1 MTVSSTPPT
10 SVESLHAGREIL
22 LAACSKSMP
31 QDFSQRM
38 YLLVDAYFSLRLEEA
53 VAEGLLPSFDG
64 ISVVAVGGYG
74 RGKLSPFSD
83 LDVLL
88 LVDSPKKLN
97 LEDLAAFLFHPLW
110 DLKFEVG
117 HGVRSVPQNIKLAKD
132 DFKVLGALLDLRFV
146 AGSEIPFETLSAK
159 FKEKVIPVAGDS
171 FCKTIWDN
179 RCAIGVGMDS
189 VVLEPNLKNGWGTL
203 RDVQFVHWCAS
214 IKGDYFPLSDD
225 DLADLLKDE
234 AFLIRVRS
242 ALHLVSGRKVDQ
254 LDIER
259 LADVASLCSVKGY
272 SPAKRGQD
280 LLNELHAAMVRV
292 RSLGNSLY
300 RETFLRDSLNFISSD
315 GPVTLKSALNLFEIK
330 SYSGDPLTRDT
341 RRAVA
346 ALDDISDISIGDA
359 LASLIKIFEGPF
371 GWRASLEILDSGLIG
386 SFIPAFSKLV
396 ALVPYDG
403 YHKYPPGRHSLLTVH
418 KCCDIFRE
426 EFEPPDWLENEFEG
440 KIGDKFEGKVEDKFL
455 TGTDL
460 DILVLAAFFHDI
472 GKGGRKHSERGAEI
486 TAKILSQTDFPV
498 EFKED
503 ILFLIRSHLLMV
515 KAARRIDLS
524 DVDSLLEIGRKV
536 GTPRRLRL
544 LFILSMADS
553 MATGPRVWNSWS
565 ESLLR
570 ELYNGLNH
578 VLTEGDLLEVDS
590 TQKIS
595 ATRENVKTLALD
607 VMGGELADAMI
618 GAMPDRYILSEE
630 AGEIVSHMRL
640 VRKFNGAYE
649 KDLIRKP
656 SGKGGKGLNIVDVAE
671 IEDGRTRLVIIS
683 RDQDFLFA
691 SQTGV
696 LALHSINIL
705 SADIFSWSDGTAVN
719 IFTVKTPPAESIPE
733 DLWARV
739 ERSILYAMT
748 GRLSLDYR
756 LHKKRNSLFARL
768 NSAKVPTQISV
779 DNDSSESYTIFEV
792 KTQDRSGILYDIA
805 TTFSRMNIDLRMARI
820 STTGNS
826 VFDVFHVEN
835 SGWGKIEDREQVNEL
850 IGALEFAVS
859 NS

>member
-1 MTVSSTPPT
+1 MTVSSTPLT

-38 YLLVDAYFSLRLEEA
+38 SLLVDDYFISRLEEA
-53 VAEGLLPSFDG
+53 VTEGLLPSFGG

-117 HGVRSVPQNIKLAKD
+117 HGVRSVPENIKLAKD
-132 DFKVLGALLDLRFV
+132 DFKVLGSLLDLRLI
-146 AGSEIPFETLSAK
+146 AGSEIPFATLSTK
-159 FKEKVIPVAGDS
+159 FKDKVIPVAGDS
-171 FCKTIWDN
+171 FCKTIWAN
-179 RCAIGVGMDS
+179 RSAIGVGMDS
-189 VVLEPNLKNGWGTL
+189 VVLDPDLKNGWGTL

-214 IKGDYFPLSDD
+214 INGDYFPLSDD
-225 DLADLLKDE
+225 DLDDLLKDE
-234 AFLIRVRS
+234 ALLIRVRS
-242 ALHLVSGRKVDQ
+242 ALHLVSGRKVDR

-259 LADVASLCSVKGY
+259 LADVASLCGVKGY

-300 RETFLRDSLNFISSD
+300 RETFLRNSLNFISSD
-315 GPVTLKSALNLFEIK
+315 GSVTLKSALDLFETK
-330 SYSGDPLTRDT
+330 SNSGDPLTRDT

-346 ALDDISDISIGDA
+346 ALDDISDISIGGA
-359 LASLIKIFEGPF
+359 LGSLIKIFEGPF
-371 GWRASLEILDSGLIG
+371 GWRASLEMLDSGLIG
-386 SFIPAFSKLV
+386 SFIPAFSKLA

-426 EFEPPDWLENEFEG
+426 EFETPDGVERELTA
-440 KIGDKFEGKVEDKFL
+440 KLEDKFL
-455 TGTDL
+455 TGSDL

-472 GKGGRKHSERGAEI
+472 GKGGREHSERGAEI
-486 TAKILSQTDFPV
+486 SANILAQTDFSA
-498 EFKED
+498 EFIED

-524 DVDSLLEIGRKV
+524 DVDSLLEIGRKI
-536 GTPRRLRL
+536 GNPRRLRL

-570 ELYNGLNH
+570 ELYNGLDH

-595 ATRENVKTLALD
+595 ATRVNVKVLASD
-607 VMGGELADAMI
+607 IMDSELADAMI

-630 AGEIVSHMRL
+630 ANEIVSHMGL
-640 VRKFNGAYE
+640 VRKFNVAYE

-656 SGKGGKGLNIVDVAE
+656 RGKGGKGLNIVDVAE

-683 RDQDFLFA
+683 RDQNFLFA

-719 IFTVKTPPAESIPE
+719 IFTVKTPPAESAPE

-739 ERSILYAMT
+739 ERSILYTMT

-756 LHKKRNSLFARL
+756 LHKKRNSLFAKA
-768 NSAKVPTQISV
+768 NSANVPTQISV
-779 DNDSSESYTIFEV
+779 DNNSSESCTIFEV

-820 STTGNS
+820 TTTGNS

-835 SGWGKIEDREQVNEL
+835 SGWGKIEDREHLKEL
-850 IGALEFAVS
+850 VGALEFAVS
-859 NS
+859 GS

>member
-1 MTVSSTPPT
+1 MTSLSGPLT

-38 YLLVDAYFSLRLEEA
+38 SLLVDEYFRARLEEA
-53 VAEGLLPSFDG
+53 IGEGLLPGFAG

-88 LVDSPKKLN
+88 LIDSPKKLN

-117 HGVRSVPQNIKLAKD
+117 HGVRSVQQNIKLAKD
-132 DFKVLGALLDLRFV
+132 DFKVLGSLLDLRFV
-146 AGSEIPFETLSAK
+146 AGSEIPFETLAVK
-159 FKEKVIPVAGDS
+159 FKEKVIPAAGDS

-179 RCAIGVGMDS
+179 RSAIGVGMDS
-189 VVLEPNLKNGWGTL
+189 VVLEPDLKNGWGTL

-214 IKGDYFPLSDD
+214 IKGNYFPLSDD
-225 DLADLLKDE
+225 DLENLLKDE
-234 AFLIRVRS
+234 ALLIRVRS
-242 ALHLVSGRKVDQ
+242 ALHLVSGRKVDR

-259 LADVASLCSVKGY
+259 LADVASLCGVKGY

-315 GPVTLKSALNLFEIK
+315 GLVTLKSALNLFEIK
-330 SYSGDPLTRDT
+330 SHSGDPLTRDT

-346 ALDDISDISIGDA
+346 ALDDISDISISDA
-359 LASLIKIFEGPF
+359 LGSLVKIFKGPF
-371 GWRASLEILDSGLIG
+371 GWRASLEMLDSGLIG
-386 SFIPAFSKLV
+386 SFIPAFSKLA

-426 EFEPPDWLENEFEG
+426 EFESPDNLE
-440 KIGDKFEGKVEDKFL
+440 DKFNDKFL
-455 TGTDL
+455 TDADL

-472 GKGGRKHSERGAEI
+472 GKGGREHSERGAEI
-486 TAKILSQTDFPV
+486 TAKILSQTNFPS
-498 EFKED
+498 EFNED
-503 ILFLIRSHLLMV
+503 ILFLIRSHLVLV

-590 TQKIS
+590 SLKI
-595 ATRENVKTLALD
+595 ATTLEKVKALASD
-607 VMGGELADAMI
+607 VLGEELIDTMLS
-618 GAMPDRYILSEE
+618 AMPDRYILNEE
-630 AGEIVSHMRL
+630 PDEIVSHMQL
-640 VRKFNGAYE
+640 VRRFNGAYE

-683 RDQDFLFA
+683 RDQNFLFA

-705 SADIFSWSDGTAVN
+705 SAEIFSWSDGTAVN

-739 ERSILYAMT
+739 ERSIMYAMT

-756 LHKKRNSLFARL
+756 LHKKRNSLFAKS
-768 NSAKVPTQISV
+768 NSAKVSTQISV

-835 SGWGKIEDREQVNEL
+835 SGWGKIEDREHVKEL
-850 IGALEFAVS
+850 VGALEFAVS
-859 NS
+859 DS